1 MTLTDDEK
9 LTMHGLVELVKLERE
24 RRDLDDDGGDSLREC
39 AQRIA
44 DLEKWLHTHA
54 PDVWM
59 LLEGEDRLDHLGELT
74 PGGTA

>member
-1 MTLTDDEK
+1 MTDDEK

-24 RRDLDDDGGDSLREC
+24 CCDLGDDGGDRLREC
-39 AQRIA
+39 AQRIGE
-44 DLEKWLHTHA
+44 LEKWLHTHA

-59 LLEGEDRLDHLGELT
+59 LLEGEDRLDRLRWNT